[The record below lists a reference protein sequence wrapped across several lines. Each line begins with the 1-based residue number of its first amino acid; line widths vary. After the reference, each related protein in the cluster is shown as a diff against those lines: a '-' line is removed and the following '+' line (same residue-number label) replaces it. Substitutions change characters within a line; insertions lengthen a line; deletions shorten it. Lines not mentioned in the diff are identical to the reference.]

1 MVALDDVVLYPRIDF
16 LHVDIQGGEAD
27 LVESCMTVLQRKV
40 AYMFVGTHSRQIE
53 GRLFETLL
61 RAGWRLEIERPG
73 MLKLDGEVPHMW
85 IDGVQGWRNMV
96 LLPEGA

>member
-1 MVALDDVVLYPRIDF
+1 MVALDDVALYPRIDF
-16 LHVDIQGGEAD
+16 LHVDIQDGEAD
-27 LVESCMTVLQRKV
+27 LVESCMTLLQRKV

-73 MLKLDGEVPHMW
+73 MLKLDDEVPHMW